1 MKHFGNF
8 VALLILAVN
17 ALFTGLLLFT
27 AYSPHIQPVTH
38 PVQSCLGLTFP
49 VFLMINAGFLIF
61 WLVIQ
66 RYRSALLPLIGML
79 LCYSQIRTYLP
90 INFHTDHLPETSIK
104 LLSYNIMGFDG
115 AAKQDGKNPILT
127 YLKESGADI
136 LCLQEYSTVQSS
148 KHLSQKDVERELKAY
163 PYHRINTVGSGKGH
177 TNKIACYSKFPIL
190 SSRILDY
197 PSEYNGSVL
206 YEIKIG
212 EDTVTL
218 INNHLESNKL
228 TKADKVMYEDML
240 KSPEKEKVKSGARLL
255 IRKLAEASA
264 IRAPQADT
272 IAHEIAASPH
282 PYIIVCGDFNDTPI
296 SYTHR
301 TIAQDFWA
309 SLEHKIYY
317 KFEGNA
323 PDYISRDLRECAKMV
338 SELDEKML
346 QLNEAI
352 QECILKES
360 DRERLEGVCRD
371 VIGSREEQ
379 KLMSAESAAEDPKKE
394 DQKG

>member
-1 MKHFGNF
+1 MKHLGNF

-190 SSRILDY
+190 SHAYWIIPANTTVRYSMKSRLGKTRL
-197 PSEYNGSVL
+197 PSST
-206 YEIKIG
+206 IIW
-212 EDTVTL
+212 
-218 INNHLESNKL
+218 
-228 TKADKVMYEDML
+228 
-240 KSPEKEKVKSGARLL
+240 SPTS
-255 IRKLAEASA
+255 
-264 IRAPQADT
+264 
-272 IAHEIAASPH
+272 
-282 PYIIVCGDFNDTPI
+282 
-296 SYTHR
+296 
-301 TIAQDFWA
+301 
-309 SLEHKIYY
+309 
-317 KFEGNA
+317 
-323 PDYISRDLRECAKMV
+323 
-338 SELDEKML
+338 
-346 QLNEAI
+346 
-352 QECILKES
+352 
-360 DRERLEGVCRD
+360 
-371 VIGSREEQ
+371 
-379 KLMSAESAAEDPKKE
+379 
-394 DQKG
+394 

>member
-1 MKHFGNF
+1 MKHLGNF

-27 AYSPHIQPVTH
+27 AYSPHISGHTSGAIVPGADISRVPDDKCRLPH
-38 PVQSCLGLTFP
+38 
-49 VFLMINAGFLIF
+49 F

-218 INNHLESNKL
+218 INNHL
-228 TKADKVMYEDML
+228 
-240 KSPEKEKVKSGARLL
+240 SPTS
-255 IRKLAEASA
+255 
-264 IRAPQADT
+264 
-272 IAHEIAASPH
+272 
-282 PYIIVCGDFNDTPI
+282 
-296 SYTHR
+296 
-301 TIAQDFWA
+301 
-309 SLEHKIYY
+309 
-317 KFEGNA
+317 
-323 PDYISRDLRECAKMV
+323 
-338 SELDEKML
+338 
-346 QLNEAI
+346 
-352 QECILKES
+352 
-360 DRERLEGVCRD
+360 
-371 VIGSREEQ
+371 
-379 KLMSAESAAEDPKKE
+379 
-394 DQKG
+394 